1 MIKPSILI
9 AGIGNIFHGDDAF
22 GLEVIRR
29 LSTYRLPPEARV
41 VDIGIRSFDL
51 AFALM
56 DGYDLNI
63 LVDTVQRHG
72 SPGTLYLIEPDLE
85 HLDESQGEA
94 PKFDPHGMDP
104 VRVLRMVKD
113 MGGNLN
119 RVLVLGCEPES
130 FGPEDEGRMGLS
142 KVVEQAV
149 DPAAK
154 RIEMLVAETLTRS
167 VKSNAHAT

>member
-1 MIKPSILI
+1 MTKPSILI

-29 LSTYRLPPEARV
+29 LSAYRLPPQARV
-41 VDIGIRSFDL
+41 VDIGIRSIDL

-63 LVDTVQRHG
+63 LVDTVQRG
-72 SPGTLYLIEPDLE
+72 GNPGTLYLIEPDLD
-85 HLDESQGEA
+85 HLDGPETGS

-104 VRVLRMVKD
+104 VRVLRMAKD
-113 MGGNLN
+113 MGGNLS

-142 KVVEQAV
+142 AVVEQAV

-154 RIEMLVAETLTRS
+154 RIEMLVAETLTKNI
-167 VKSNAHAT
+167 KSNAHAT

>member
-1 MIKPSILI
+1 MTKPSILV

-22 GLEVIRR
+22 GLEVVRR
-29 LSTYRLPPEARV
+29 LSTYRLPPEARI

-63 LVDTVQRHG
+63 LVDTVQRG
-72 SPGTLYLIEPDLE
+72 GNPGTLYLIEPDLDD
-85 HLDESQGEA
+85 LEA
-94 PKFDPHGMDP
+94 YSPKLDPHGMDP
-104 VRVLRMVKD
+104 LRVLRMAKD
-113 MGGNLN
+113 MGGNIN

-142 KVVEQAV
+142 AVVERAV
-149 DPAAK
+149 ESAAK
-154 RIEMLVAETLTRS
+154 RIEKLVAETLTRN